1 MQPITLKRGA
11 DFTRDS
17 NVILEFKRDFYC
29 DKQDLTCAKLKIY
42 SDFRFA
48 AYINGAFVSN
58 AQFADCASVKTYT
71 EVEISAFLRCGNNR
85 IRVIILHYD
94 KDYQII
100 HATPRAFC
108 AFEITSGDKILAESD
123 LKTAARVSPR
133 YKIGDKITPQL
144 GFCFDYDFT
153 AGACGAENG
162 ESCEDC
168 ENCENCENGK
178 NSGALQA
185 CAKEEWGEVEFVNS
199 SFEEQKRPIS
209 ECDVLPP
216 AKSEIIAQ
224 GAFKYN
230 GGKSAG
236 EKMQRAYLS
245 NISFF
250 ALSGGK
256 SRVKG
261 DCVLSGCDNLKSGC
275 ARQGGTCGFGSP
287 SDASA
292 SGGIFLSFDNAREFL
307 GDDLPSGMYVL
318 ADLGRETCGYL
329 SICVEVENDCVAML
343 GWGEHL
349 ADLRLRTS
357 VGGRNFGLTL
367 KLKKGKNTLDDR
379 LLRFGLRYLCLFVEA
394 QSVKIIRLSVSE
406 TLYPFKPVKKD
417 FGDKLLNKIYETGA
431 RTLLLCAHEHYE
443 DCPWREQA
451 LYGMDSRNQ
460 MLFGYGAFEKEQAL
474 RFARASLKLFA
485 QCLRADG
492 LVELCP
498 PSHCD
503 LVIPSFTFYWIIAVC
518 ENADFDLDLAF
529 IGEILPAVKLAAD
542 KFLSRADERGLKTL
556 VGSDYW
562 NFHEWSDGL
571 DGFGHNASSSA
582 AGDEN
587 AEADK
592 EPAPDYDCILTAL
605 AVIATKRL
613 SVLLKRIGK
622 VGEGERYAAHSAM
635 LKRALNGFFDEKSG
649 FYCSYLTK
657 NGQKI
662 GYHEYTQAVVLASG
676 AADNL
681 GETVESRLV
690 NALKNGS
697 PALVKMTYSAM
708 LIKYEAIIAADKNA
722 DWCVENVADVFGSML
737 LGGATSYYETALG
750 ERDFDDAGSLCHGW
764 SAAAC
769 YVLDTYAA
777 LKSKKR

>member
-1 MQPITLKRGA
+1 MQAITLKRGA

-17 NVILEFKRDFYC
+17 NVILEFKRDFTC
-29 DKQDLTCAKLKIY
+29 EKQDLTAATLKIY

-58 AQFADCASVKTYT
+58 AQFADCESVKTYD
-71 EVEISAFLRCGNNR
+71 EIEISAFLKCGNNQ
-85 IRVIILHYD
+85 IRVVILHYD

-108 AFEITSGDKILAESD
+108 AFEITAGDKILAKSD
-123 LKTAARVSPR
+123 LKTEARVSPR

-153 AGACGAENG
+153 ADSCGCENIFNRFSAENCASGDCISG
-162 ESCEDC
+162 E
-168 ENCENCENGK
+168 G
-178 NSGALQA
+178 
-185 CAKEEWGEVEFVNS
+185 WGEVEFVQTD
-199 SFEEQKRPIS
+199 FEEQKRPIS
-209 ECDVLPP
+209 RCEIFSP

-230 GGKSAG
+230 GGATSG

-245 NISFF
+245 NVSFA

-256 SRVKG
+256 NRVKG
-261 DCVLSGCDNLKSGC
+261 DCVLGTRGGYGENCASGEN
-275 ARQGGTCGFGSP
+275 
-287 SDASA
+287 SA
-292 SGGIFLSFDNAREFL
+292 SKNCGYGENCGVSLSFDNAREFL
-307 GDDLPSGMYVL
+307 SGDKPDGMYVL
-318 ADLGRETCGYL
+318 VDLGKEICGYL
-329 SICVEVENDCVAML
+329 SISVEVENDCVATL

-349 ADLRLRTS
+349 ADLRPRTS
-357 VGGRNFGLTL
+357 VGGRSFGLAL
-367 KLKKGKNTLDDR
+367 KLKKGKNTLEDR
-379 LLRFGLRYLCLFVEA
+379 LLRFGLRYLCLFIEA
-394 QSVKIIRLSVSE
+394 DGVKIERLTVCE
-406 TLYPFKPVKKD
+406 TVYPFKPIKKD
-417 FGDKLLNKIYETGA
+417 FGDKLLNKIYETGV

-460 MLFGYGAFEKEQAL
+460 MLFGYGAFEKEQSL

-485 QCLRADG
+485 QCLRSDG

-498 PSHCD
+498 PSHCN
-503 LVIPSFTFYWIIAVC
+503 LTIPSFTLYWIIAVC
-518 ENADFDLDLAF
+518 ENADFNLDLGF

-542 KFLSRADERGLKTL
+542 KFLARADERGLKVL
-556 VGSDYW
+556 AGAEYW

-571 DGFGHNASSSA
+571 DGVFRTESSYTR
-582 AGDEN
+582 EL
-587 AEADK
+587 
-592 EPAPDYDCILTAL
+592 PPHYDGILTAL

-613 SVLLKRIGK
+613 SVLLKR
-622 VGEGERYAAHSAM
+622 VGQVGDGERYAAYSER
-635 LKRALNGFFDEKSG
+635 LKHALSGFYDEKLG
-649 FYCSYLTK
+649 FYCSYVTAE
-657 NGQKI
+657 GQKF

-676 AADNL
+676 AAQNL
-681 GETVESRLV
+681 GNAVVCKLV
-690 NALKNGS
+690 DALKNGD

-708 LIKYEAIIAADKNA
+708 LIKYEAIMAADKNA
-722 DWCVENVADVFGSML
+722 DWCVENVAEVFGSML
-737 LGGATSYYETALG
+737 FGGATSYYETELG

-769 YVLDTYAA
+769 YVLDRYAEFC
-777 LKSKKR
+777 KNN